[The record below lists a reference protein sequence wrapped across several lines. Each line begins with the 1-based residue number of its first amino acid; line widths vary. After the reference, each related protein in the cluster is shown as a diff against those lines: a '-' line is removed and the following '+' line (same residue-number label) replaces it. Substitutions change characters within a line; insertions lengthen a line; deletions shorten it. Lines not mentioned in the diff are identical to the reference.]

1 MEVLRVPPY
10 PLVPVWT
17 VSSVNAPYT
26 MYIEDLVD
34 HSVEVLELTSTEEG
48 QVSYTFPIEK
58 AQYDRK
64 FFVKIVD
71 SDGHSEIEENLD
83 ILRPYIDPKKLGT
96 SATEIQEYKVLE
108 LLARAI
114 IDNIIPSGFYNTK
127 SILQGVGNNTDYFPV
142 WKETNKILKVY
153 ENNVLVY
160 DAASETNEYLYS
172 LTLDNSAIQ
181 RDFAGGYNR
190 AESAVMQVPSA
201 QGDIAYYGFGGVAFP
216 SGADYTFIL
225 DTGYKAVPAD
235 IEQATRILIEDIKC
249 GNLDYYKRFTKNYQT
264 DQFKVEFSE
273 KLFSGT
279 GNLLVDKILDKYANT
294 ILRPGLI

>member
-17 VSSVNAPYT
+17 VSSANAPYT
-26 MYIEDLVD
+26 VYIEDLVD
-34 HSVEVLELTSTEEG
+34 HSVEVLELTSTALSK
-48 QVSYTFPIEK
+48 VSYTIPIEK
-58 AQYDRK
+58 AQFDRK

-71 SDGHSEIEENLD
+71 DNGHSEIEENLD
-83 ILRPYIDPKKLGT
+83 ILRPYVDPKKLGT
-96 SATEIQEYKVLE
+96 SATEIEEYKTLE
-108 LLARAI
+108 LIARSV
-114 IDNIIPSGFYNTK
+114 IDNIIPNGFYNTK
-127 SILQGVGNNTDYFPV
+127 SILQGVGNTTDYFPV
-142 WKETNKILKVY
+142 WKETNKVLKVY

-160 DAASETNEYLYS
+160 DASLTTNECTYS

-181 RDFAGGYNR
+181 RSFNGAYNR
-190 AESAVMQVPSA
+190 AESAIMQVPYSR
-201 QGDIAYYGFGGVAFP
+201 GDLGYYGFGGVAFP
-216 SGADYTFIL
+216 GGVDYTFIL

-235 IEQATRILIEDIKC
+235 IEQATKILIEDIKC

-279 GNLLVDKILDKYANT
+279 GNLIVDKILDKYSNT

>member
-1 MEVLRVPPY
+1 MELLRVPPY

-17 VSSVNAPYT
+17 VSSANAPYT
-26 MYIEDLVD
+26 LYIEDLVD
-34 HSVEVLELTSTEEG
+34 HSVETLEVTSTSSA
-48 QVSYTFPIEK
+48 QVSYTVPIER

-71 SDGHSEIEENLD
+71 DNGHSEIEENLD

-96 SATEIQEYKVLE
+96 TASEIQEYSILE
-108 LLARAI
+108 LIARSV
-114 IDNIIPSGFYNTK
+114 IDNIVSNGFYNTK

-153 ENNVLVY
+153 ENDVLVY
-160 DAASETNEYLYS
+160 DVDAELNEYTYS

-181 RDFAGGYNR
+181 RTFADAYNR
-190 AESAVMQVPSA
+190 AESAIVQVPA
-201 QGDIAYYGFGGVAFP
+201 ARGDLGYYGFSGVSFP
-216 SGADYTFIL
+216 AGVDYTFIL

-235 IEQATRILIEDIKC
+235 IEQATKMLIEDIKC

-279 GNLLVDKILDKYANT
+279 GNLLVDKILDKYSNT